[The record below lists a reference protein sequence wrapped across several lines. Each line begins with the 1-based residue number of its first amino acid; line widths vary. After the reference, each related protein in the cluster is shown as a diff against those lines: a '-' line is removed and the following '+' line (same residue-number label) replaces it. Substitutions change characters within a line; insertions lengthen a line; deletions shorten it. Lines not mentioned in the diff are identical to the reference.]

1 MCVYIYIYIKLTA
14 DSTASTFWA
23 SSVLVFYLL
32 VSTNMSYATTDKA
45 CKKKIS

>member
-1 MCVYIYIYIKLTA
+1 MCIYIYIYITTA
-14 DSTASTFWA
+14 DSTASAFWA
-23 SSVLVFYLL
+23 LSVLVFYLL